1 MTKQDLDSYLCSLVD
16 KGGSDLHLKSASLV
30 YGRFNGE
37 IMPLSEENLDP
48 NDAVAIA
55 KELLG
60 AKFDEFMDKKD
71 IDFSYKLNDEYCFR
85 VNMFL

>member
-48 NDAVAIA
+48 SDAVAIA
-55 KELLG
+55 NELLG
-60 AKFDEFMDKKD
+60 LNLMSLWIKK
-71 IDFSYKLNDEYCFR
+71 I
-85 VNMFL
+85 

>member
-1 MTKQDLDSYLCSLVD
+1 MTKQNLDSYLCSLVD

-37 IMPLSEENLDP
+37 IMSLGEEILDP
-48 NDAVAIA
+48 SDAAAIT

-60 AKFDEFMDKKD
+60 AKFDEFMEKKD
-71 IDFSYKLNDEYCFR
+71 IDFSYRLNDEVSF
-85 VNMFL
+85 